1 MKNIDII
8 IFILSKQY
16 GVQKEIYRKCVLE
29 MAKTE
34 SYIFLEEP
42 KIVLNIR
49 LYSAEDI
56 MSELE
61 NRIRK
66 NYVMSHKYM
75 HREENENYARGHRE
89 VEHREEC

>member
-1 MKNIDII
+1 
-8 IFILSKQY
+8 
-16 GVQKEIYRKCVLE
+16 
-29 MAKTE
+29 MAKSE

-75 HREENENYARGHRE
+75 YREENENYARGHGE
-89 VEHREEC
+89 VEPGEEC